1 MGEAG
6 LDALLLIS
14 SPNLVCLSGT
24 SVVELTAGRPWYLLV
39 PRTDEPTLVVQ
50 DWRKAEAVHTSWVT
64 DVRSY
69 RRLSK
74 VPFEQLDD
82 LWESHRLANGI
93 VGAELGAELRLGVP
107 LLDFEQL
114 RAHFSTTQ
122 FVDTSDLLWRLRVVK
137 DEGDIEF
144 VLGGCRANADT

>member
-14 SPNLVCLSGT
+14 SPNLVYLSGT

-50 DWRKAEAVHTSWVT
+50 DWRKAEAGHTSWVT

-107 LLDFEQL
+107 WLDFEQL
-114 RAHFSTTQ
+114 RPHFSTTQ
-122 FVDTSDLLWRLRVVK
+122 FVDATDLPLPLPIVPTTGQIQLLR
-137 DEGDIEF
+137 
-144 VLGGCRANADT
+144 RPS